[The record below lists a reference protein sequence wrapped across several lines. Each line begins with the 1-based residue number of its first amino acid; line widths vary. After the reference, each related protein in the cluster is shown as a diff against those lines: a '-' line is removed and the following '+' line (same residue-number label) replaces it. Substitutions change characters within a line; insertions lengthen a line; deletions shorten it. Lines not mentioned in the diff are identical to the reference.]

1 MRKKWFWGL
10 GVLSILVIVGVCYM
24 FAVQYAE
31 IRQLKKEDAEAKQLE
46 ETMKQQQPIA
56 EKKPPRPARA
66 GYKWEWHEDHWH
78 EMPLVPS
85 DAPAAAKPKRSK
97 GDPLNIDWGGDG
109 FKSLDWTDPRTAES
123 YRSYYGF
130 DPPTEENYFQLERD
144 NFGTW
149 IQHYPNTAVVVKW
162 GKRIGFRPTVAQFAR
177 YKQLKAEL
185 ELAQTL
191 SLTGESTPQTV
202 QIQQEIRDLVASA
215 QGEIPT
221 LVPRHF
227 VGYGTKL
234 TPEQRKL
241 KHAEA
246 NRALYKRLGIEHLY
260 EFYEVDP
267 FK

>member
-10 GVLSILVIVGVCYM
+10 GVLSILVIAGVCYM

-31 IRQLKKEDAEAKQLE
+31 IRQLKREDAEAKQLE

-85 DAPAAAKPKRSK
+85 DAPAVVKPKRSK

-123 YRSYYGF
+123 YRNYFGF
-130 DPPTEENYFQLERD
+130 DPPTEENYFKRVQD

-185 ELAQTL
+185 DMLRDSGFGSASEIQRIEQELQ
-191 SLTGESTPQTV
+191 
-202 QIQQEIRDLVASA
+202 DLVANA

-221 LVPRHF
+221 LAPRQ
-227 VGYGTKL
+227 GIYYGDKQ
-234 TPEQRKL
+234 TPEQRKIRN
-241 KHAEA
+241 AEA
-246 NRALYKRLGIEHLY
+246 DRALYKRLGIEHLY